1 MSAPVP
7 NAPADSGAAD
17 APPTP
22 DPASSAGSSSPDSEP
37 GSGSQAGAEQGSPS
51 TSPDVEALRSE
62 VAEWRIK
69 AEGAQQGI
77 VDKIARALGITAG
90 DQAPTVEQVTDQLTT
105 AQTEARER
113 AVDLAVFRA
122 APAANADPDALL
134 DSTAFRRRVADLDPA
149 DAKFGEQVAAAIAD
163 AVKANSRLAAT
174 SAAPQRSGGEITG
187 GSPTTSDDLG
197 SLSVEDYIKRTRKRG
212 N

>member
-1 MSAPVP
+1 MSASVSAESGEGAPTETAPESTGAPTTTTPPVD
-7 NAPADSGAAD
+7 NG
-17 APPTP
+17 T
-22 DPASSAGSSSPDSEP
+22 SSATAQP
-37 GSGSQAGAEQGSPS
+37 EQDA
-51 TSPDVEALRSE
+51 PDVEALR
-62 VAEWRIK
+62 AELADWRSK
-69 AEGAQQGI
+69 AEGQQGV
-77 VDKIARALGITAG
+77 VDKIAAALGIGTAG
-90 DQAPTVEQVTDQLTT
+90 TPPTVEQVTEQLAT

-149 DAKFGEQVAAAIAD
+149 GAKFGEQVAAAIAD
-163 AVKANSRLAAT
+163 AVKANPRLAAT

>member
-1 MSAPVP
+1 MSAPVHAETGEGAP
-7 NAPADSGAAD
+7 TETAPESTGTPTTTPPGGDGSDSATTPPEQNAP
-17 APPTP
+17 
-22 DPASSAGSSSPDSEP
+22 
-37 GSGSQAGAEQGSPS
+37 
-51 TSPDVEALRSE
+51 DVDALR
-62 VAEWRIK
+62 AELADWRSK
-69 AEGAQQGI
+69 AEGQQGV
-77 VDKIARALGITAG
+77 VDKIAAALGIGTAG
-90 DQAPTVEQVTDQLTT
+90 TPPTVEQVTEQLTT

-163 AVKANSRLAAT
+163 AVKANPRLATT